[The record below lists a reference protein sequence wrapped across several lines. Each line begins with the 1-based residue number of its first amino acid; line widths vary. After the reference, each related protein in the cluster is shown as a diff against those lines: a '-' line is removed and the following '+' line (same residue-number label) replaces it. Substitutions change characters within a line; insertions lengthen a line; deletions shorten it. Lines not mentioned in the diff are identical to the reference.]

1 MGKETLCNIDGMLH
15 FKKED
20 RSSSEIADED
30 EKLLRL
36 KGNSTIQKLRNS
48 GRDIHIPEPWRLI

>member
-30 EKLLRL
+30 EKLYVEMLL
-36 KGNSTIQKLRNS
+36 GW
-48 GRDIHIPEPWRLI
+48 G

>member
-30 EKLLRL
+30 EKLYVEMLL
-36 KGNSTIQKLRNS
+36 G
-48 GRDIHIPEPWRLI
+48 